1 MMHLHSLSSK
11 PQDRNVRSPELLSKE
26 WCDIVFEGRNQ
37 EYGAYQ
43 IRRRTGR
50 RYRYA
55 LLVIVGAFAA
65 MVLTYVGVALYVH
78 YLAVQGMKNAE
89 EAFAKYKPSELKDG
103 YKVKFVATARTV
115 PPVRMKPGAK
125 QGVPEIVEGEP
136 IPEIIGTNG
145 PISYD
150 PEQEVIVT
158 PIVDTT
164 GLGDET
170 LPVAK
175 QKIVPTEHVSEL
187 PDFPGGLRSFM
198 KWMDE
203 NVSYPPS
210 CINKKQQGLV
220 TVSFIVGTDGYA
232 TDLEVKNAF
241 DVQIYRSIQQAF
253 KRMPQWKPGTDEYGQ
268 PTPVRVTIPVE
279 FKI

>member
-1 MMHLHSLSSK
+1 MFEH
-11 PQDRNVRSPELLSKE
+11 RNR
-26 WCDIVFEGRNQ
+26 

-55 LLVIVGAFAA
+55 LTAVVGTLAAVALVYF
-65 MVLTYVGVALYVH
+65 GVALYVRH
-78 YLAVQGMKNAE
+78 LVRQGMRDAE
-89 EAFAKYKPSELKDG
+89 EAFANYRPSELKDG
-103 YKVKFVATARTV
+103 YEVKFVATARTV
-115 PPVRMKPGAK
+115 PPVRMDPGAK
-125 QGVPEIVEGEP
+125 QGTPEIVEGTP
-136 IPEIIGTNG
+136 LPEVLGADG

-150 PEQEVIVT
+150 PAQEVIVT

-187 PDFPGGLRSFM
+187 PDFPGGLRAFM
-198 KWMDE
+198 RWMDE
-203 NVSYPPS
+203 HVSYPPA
-210 CINKKQQGLV
+210 CIDKKQQGIV

-241 DVQIYRSIQQAF
+241 DAQIYRAIQQAF